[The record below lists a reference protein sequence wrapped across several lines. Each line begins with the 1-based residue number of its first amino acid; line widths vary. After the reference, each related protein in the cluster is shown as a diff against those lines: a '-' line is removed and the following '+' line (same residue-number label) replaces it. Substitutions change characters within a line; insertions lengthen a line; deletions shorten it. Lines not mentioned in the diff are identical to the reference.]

1 MKMRNTLCAA
11 MLAVAAVAL
20 PITMLTAHKAQAA
33 QTEKVKKHLLVV
45 TVTKG
50 FRHGSIPVAE
60 ETIQKLGDST
70 GDWDTD
76 FVRTD
81 DDMKAKMTPDA
92 LKKYDAV
99 VFANTTGVLPLPDPQ
114 GFLDYIKAG
123 HGFAAMHSGSDTLH
137 EWPGGKSGEVSAYID
152 MLGGE
157 FLTHHSQCA
166 IDCHVEDPRSPTTRG
181 LVKAAKGV
189 SADTQKDLTKE
200 TLPVT
205 DAKGGTT
212 WKTYDEIYLLKNND
226 RTKVHVLLSLDKY
239 PNDGSPDANKP
250 GDHLISWVKS
260 YGEGR
265 VFYTELGHRDEM
277 WRDPNYQNH
286 ITGGIR
292 FALGLAKGSTK
303 LSPALPAAVGIRVGK
318 TSGPVRLDRAG
329 AENGRTHVSIG
340 KSF

>member
-1 MKMRNTLCAA
+1 MKLRHTLLASVLTLTVATLSNT
-11 MLAVAAVAL
+11 V
-20 PITMLTAHKAQAA
+20 LTTPKAQAA
-33 QTEKVKKHLLVV
+33 QKAKKHLLVV
-45 TVTKG
+45 TVTKS

-60 ETIQKLGDST
+60 KTIQQLGDST

-76 FVRTD
+76 FVRD
-81 DDMKAKMTPDA
+81 DDEMKAKMTPDA

-157 FLTHHSQCA
+157 FLTHHNQCA
-166 IDCHVEDPRSPTTRG
+166 IDAHVEDPSSPATKAI
-181 LVKAAKGV
+181 VKAAKGV
-189 SADTQKDLTKE
+189 KPDTQKDLTKE

-205 DAKGGTT
+205 DVKGVT
-212 WKTYDEIYLLKNND
+212 WKAYDEIYLLKNND

-239 PNDGSPDANKP
+239 PNDGSPEANQP

-260 YGEGR
+260 YGKGR

-277 WRDPNYQNH
+277 WRDPNYQAH
-286 ITGGIR
+286 VTGGIR
-292 FALGLAKGSTK
+292 FALGIAGGSTK
-303 LSPALPAAVGIRVGK
+303 LSKALTAAQ
-318 TSGPVRLDRAG
+318 
-329 AENGRTHVSIG
+329 
-340 KSF
+340 

>member
-1 MKMRNTLCAA
+1 MKIRHTLFAA
-11 MLAVAAVAL
+11 TLALAAGAL
-20 PITMLTAHKAQAA
+20 SITTLTVHKAQAA
-33 QTEKVKKHLLVV
+33 PVAKGKMKHLLVV

-114 GFLDYIKAG
+114 GFLNYIKAG
-123 HGFAAMHSGSDTLH
+123 HGFAAMHSGSDTFH
-137 EWPGGKSGEVSAYID
+137 EWPGGKPGEVSAYID

-166 IDCHVEDPRSPTTRG
+166 IDAQVRDSDSPATRT

-189 SADTQKDLTKE
+189 TADAGKELKKE
-200 TLPVT
+200 TLPLT
-205 DAKGGTT
+205 AAGGGTT
-212 WKTYDEIYLLKNND
+212 WKAYDEIYLLKNND
-226 RTKVHVLLSLDKY
+226 RTKVHVLLSLDTY
-239 PNDGSPDANKP
+239 PNDGSAEANQP
-250 GDHLISWVKS
+250 GEHLIAWVKS
-260 YGEGR
+260 YGKGR

-277 WRDPNYQNH
+277 WRDPNYQAH
-286 ITGGIR
+286 ITGGLR
-292 FALGLAKGSTK
+292 FALGLKKSSTK
-303 LSPALPAAVGIRVGK
+303 LSPPLSAAQ
-318 TSGPVRLDRAG
+318 
-329 AENGRTHVSIG
+329 
-340 KSF
+340 

>member
-1 MKMRNTLCAA
+1 MKIRHTLFAA
-11 MLAVAAVAL
+11 TLAIAAIAL
-20 PITMLTAHKAQAA
+20 PITMLTAHNAQAA
-33 QTEKVKKHLLVV
+33 QTAKSKKHLLVV

-70 GDWDTD
+70 GDWDTE

-81 DDMKAKMTPDA
+81 DEMKAKMTPDA

-137 EWPGGKSGEVSAYID
+137 EWPGQKPGEVSAYID

-157 FLTHHSQCA
+157 FLTHHAQCA
-166 IDCHVEDPRSPTTRG
+166 IDAHAEDLRSPATRF
-181 LVKAAKGV
+181 LKKAAKGV

-212 WKTYDEIYLLKNND
+212 WKAFDEIYLLKNND
-226 RTKVHVLLSLDKY
+226 RSKVHVLLSLDKY
-239 PNDGSPDANKP
+239 PNDGSADANKP
-250 GDHLISWVKS
+250 GDHLIAWVKS

-277 WRDPNYQNH
+277 WRDPNYQQH

-292 FALGLAKGSTK
+292 FALGLAKSSTK
-303 LSPALPAAVGIRVGK
+303 LSAPLISAAGFHVRPPVSAVGIRVRNV
-318 TSGPVRLDRAG
+318 TGPIRLEGSPR
-329 AENGRTHVSIG
+329 N
-340 KSF
+340 

>member
-1 MKMRNTLCAA
+1 MKIRSTLFVAT
-11 MLAVAAVAL
+11 LALAAVAL
-20 PITMLTAHKAQAA
+20 PATLLAPHKAQAA
-33 QTEKVKKHLLVV
+33 QKPKKHLLVV
-45 TVTKG
+45 TVTKS

-60 ETIQKLGDST
+60 ETIQKLGDTT

-92 LKKYDAV
+92 LKKYDAI

-137 EWPGGKSGEVSAYID
+137 EWPGGKAGEVSAYID

-166 IDCHVEDPRSPTTRG
+166 IDAHVEDPNSPATKPI
-181 LVKAAKGV
+181 VKAAKGV
-189 SADTQKDLTKE
+189 KPDTQVDLTRQ
-200 TLPVT
+200 TQPVT
-205 DAKGGTT
+205 EASGKVTFRAF
-212 WKTYDEIYLLKNND
+212 DEIYLLKNND
-226 RTKVHVLLSLDKY
+226 RTKVHVLLSLNKY
-239 PNDGSPDANKP
+239 PNDGSPEANQP

-260 YGEGR
+260 YGKGR

-277 WRDPNYQNH
+277 WRDPNYQAH

-292 FALGLAKGSTK
+292 FALGLAKSATTP
-303 LSPALPAAVGIRVGK
+303 SPALTAGLPIR
-318 TSGPVRLDRAG
+318 SADGPIPVAG
-329 AENGRTHVSIG
+329 VQATR
-340 KSF
+340 

>member
-1 MKMRNTLCAA
+1 MKIRSTLFVAT
-11 MLAVAAVAL
+11 LAVAAVAL

-33 QTEKVKKHLLVV
+33 QKVKKHLLVV

-157 FLTHHSQCA
+157 FLTHHAQCA
-166 IDCHVEDPRSPTTRG
+166 IDARVRDPKSPATQPI
-181 LVKAAKGV
+181 VKAAKGV
-189 SADTQKDLTKE
+189 NAQTQKDLTKE

-205 DAKGGTT
+205 DAKGVT
-212 WKTYDEIYLLKNND
+212 WKAYDEIYLLKNND
-226 RTKVHVLLSLDKY
+226 RTKVHVLLSLDSY
-239 PNDGSPDANKP
+239 PNDGSSEANQP
-250 GDHLISWVKS
+250 GEHLIAWVKS
-260 YGEGR
+260 YGKGR

-277 WRDPNYQNH
+277 WRDPNYQAH
-286 ITGGIR
+286 VTGGLR
-292 FALGLAKGSTK
+292 FALGLAKSDTTPST
-303 LSPALPAAVGIRVGK
+303 ALTSNSGFHPRPSIGVGIHVRE
-318 TSGPVRLDRAG
+318 TTGPIRLDNA
-329 AENGRTHVSIG
+329 S
-340 KSF
+340 K

>member
-1 MKMRNTLCAA
+1 MKIQNTLFTA

-20 PITMLTAHKAQAA
+20 PITLLTAPKAQAA
-33 QTEKVKKHLLVV
+33 QKTKKHLLVV
-45 TVTKG
+45 TVTKS

-76 FVRTD
+76 FVRND

-137 EWPGGKSGEVSAYID
+137 EWPGGKPGEISAYID

-166 IDCHVEDPRSPTTRG
+166 IDCKVEDPRSPATRK

-200 TLPVT
+200 TLAVT
-205 DAKGGTT
+205 DAKGDTVF
-212 WKTYDEIYLLKNND
+212 KAYDEIYLLKNND

-277 WRDPNYQNH
+277 WRDPNYQAH

-303 LSPALPAAVGIRVGK
+303 LSTPLPSSANGNTRFHSKIG
-318 TSGPVRLDRAG
+318 TSL
-329 AENGRTHVSIG
+329 
-340 KSF
+340 

>member
-1 MKMRNTLCAA
+1 MKIQTTLLSAT
-11 MLAVAAVAL
+11 LALAAVAL
-20 PITMLTAHKAQAA
+20 PFTLLTAHKAQAA
-33 QTEKVKKHLLVV
+33 QTDKVKKHLLVV

-99 VFANTTGVLPLPDPQ
+99 VFANTTGALPLPDPQ

-137 EWPGGKSGEVSAYID
+137 EWPGGKSGEVSPYID

-157 FLTHHSQCA
+157 FLTHHAQCA
-166 IDCHVEDPRSPTTRG
+166 IDCHVEDPKSPATRAI
-181 LVKAAKGV
+181 VKKAAKGV
-189 SADTQKDLTKE
+189 SADTPTEIKTNLQKE

-205 DAKGGTT
+205 DAKGGTI
-212 WKTYDEIYLLKNND
+212 WKAFDEIYLLKNND

-260 YGEGR
+260 YGVGR

-277 WRDPNYQNH
+277 WRDPNYQAH

-292 FALGLAKGSTK
+292 FALGLAKSSTK
-303 LSPALPAAVGIRVGK
+303 LSTALPAA
-318 TSGPVRLDRAG
+318 P
-329 AENGRTHVSIG
+329 
-340 KSF
+340 

>member
-1 MKMRNTLCAA
+1 MIKIRHTLFAA
-11 MLAVAAVAL
+11 TLALTAVAI
-20 PITMLTAHKAQAA
+20 PIMLLTAHKAQAA
-33 QTEKVKKHLLVV
+33 RGAREKKHLLVV

-81 DDMKAKMTPDA
+81 DDMKTKMTPEA
-92 LKKYDAV
+92 LKKYSAV

-123 HGFAAMHSGSDTLH
+123 HGFVAMHSGSDTFH
-137 EWPGGKSGEVSAYID
+137 EWPGQKTGELSAYID

-166 IDCHVEDPRSPTTRG
+166 IDAQVEDTQSPATQS

-189 SADTQKDLTKE
+189 PADAQKDLSKE

-205 DAKGGTT
+205 VAMRHTV
-212 WKTYDEIYLLKNND
+212 WKAFDEIYLLKNND
-226 RTKVHVLLSLDKY
+226 RSKVHVLLALDKY
-239 PNDGSPDANKP
+239 PNDGSPEANKP
-250 GDHLISWVKS
+250 GDHLIAWVKS
-260 YGEGR
+260 YGKGR

-277 WRDPNYQNH
+277 WRDPNYQQH

-292 FALGLAKGSTK
+292 FALGLARSSTR
-303 LSPALPAAVGIRVGK
+303 LSQPLQ
-318 TSGPVRLDRAG
+318 
-329 AENGRTHVSIG
+329 NVSRPLQVDP
-340 KSF
+340 KER